1 MDLNKAMVEMYKQR
15 SSSNNSKKNGDYRAN
30 KHKSPASA
38 SGATAATNQSKAG
51 SAGDELQVSA
61 KKRLKYEDVLASF
74 EYKPKGKF
82 EDIHGC
88 ESVRD
93 QVLNIT
99 ARFKRAIEGQAK
111 KSDWPVLICG
121 SHGLGKTSIVEAAA
135 NQANLKLIPI
145 PLKTLVEQT
154 RNEFQVT
161 LKQLVHF
168 SLSIQPAIVL
178 IDDLEQL
185 NDKEDYRNLLRG
197 AVRRL
202 SIEDSKILIFCT
214 TSSILDSSSGIDFL
228 FTIQLRRPDC
238 DARLK
243 VMHSLRENNKNLVY
257 LTDECLKSLATKM
270 PSFTALDIRKM
281 FDIAETESGGQP
293 TLVHCEQAI
302 EVVKQSFR
310 RGTHLIGEKPSVTW
324 NDIGGLT
331 DVRRAFLDILKQIR
345 RSDMNCKFAGIALY
359 GPPGCG
365 KTMVAQAMANEAGLN
380 FISIKPAE
388 LVDKFLGETE
398 RNIRR
403 VFSEAQEHEPCM
415 IYFDEFDGLCGT
427 RGNRDTVT
435 SAIQTLLS
443 EMDGFASR
451 GKSIILASTNRLED
465 IDPAIKRPG
474 RLSKHIFVGPPDVKA
489 RRDILSVV
497 TSRPGISLAEDVDLD
512 LWAERTD
519 NFTGADLDFLVS
531 EAESKATSELDD
543 QAMDISEVYTQPVV
557 VRQQHLEQSF
567 DKIRLSN
574 RELARKLNPA
584 PTQ

>member
-1 MDLNKAMVEMYKQR
+1 MDLNKAMVELYKQR
-15 SSSNNSKKNGDYRAN
+15 SSNSSAKKNGDKTRSS
-30 KHKSPASA
+30 KHKRPAPQSEPSSA
-38 SGATAATNQSKAG
+38 NNI
-51 SAGDELQVSA
+51 GDELQLSA
-61 KKRLKYEDVLASF
+61 KKRLKYEDVLASL
-74 EYKPKGKF
+74 EYIPKGRF
-82 EDIHGC
+82 DDLYGC
-88 ESVRD
+88 EAARD

-154 RNEFQVT
+154 RNEFQIT

-168 SLSIQPAIVL
+168 SLSSQPAIVL

-185 NDKEDYRNLLRG
+185 NDKEDFRNLLRG

-202 SIEDSKILIFCT
+202 SVEESKILIFCT

-228 FTIQLRRPDC
+228 FTIQLKRPDSE
-238 DARLK
+238 ARYK
-243 VMHSLRENNKNLVY
+243 IMHSSREKNNNLLY
-257 LTDECLKSLATKM
+257 LTDDCFKSLAIKM

-293 TLVHCEQAI
+293 TLIHCEQAI

-310 RGTHLIGEKPSVTW
+310 RGTHLIGEKPSITW
-324 NDIGGLT
+324 ENIGGLS
-331 DVRRAFLDILKQIR
+331 DVRRAFSDILRQVR

-427 RGNRDTVT
+427 RGNRDNVT

-443 EMDGFASR
+443 EMDGFAGR

-474 RLSKHIFVGPPDVKA
+474 RLSKHIFVGPPDEQA
-489 RRDILSVV
+489 RKDILSKV
-497 TSRPGISLAEDVDLD
+497 TSRSGILLSEDELYN
-512 LWAERTD
+512 WAKMTE
-519 NFTGADLDFLVS
+519 NFTGADLDFFVS
-531 EAESKATSELDD
+531 EAESKA
-543 QAMDISEVYTQPVV
+543 ASEVTETSDSHAQLVV
-557 VRQQHLEQSF
+557 VQEKHLRESF
-567 DKIRLSN
+567 EKISSTN
-574 RELARKLNPA
+574 RELARKLK
-584 PTQ
+584 TSH